1 MDPQS
6 LLEFMV
12 KALVDHPDQVNISE
26 TQGEIVTVIE
36 VRVADEDTGR
46 VIGREGRIVNALRTV
61 AKAAGAKDKKK
72 VTVEIISR
80 EKEEEKR

>member
-1 MDPQS
+1 MKE
-6 LLEFMV
+6 LIEYIV